1 MIWEV
6 DETLD
11 CHVEW
16 DEFLLAYRYSNIVL
30 MLWYSC
36 FHLCFPYFFTFL
48 SRTLCVCV
56 CCVSRRVRS
65 DRSIGGLE
73 PRALYNLI
81 DFLMM
86 DSNADGVISV
96 DEAGHLMF
104 VVSL

>member
-1 MIWEV
+1 MLISARQLQVRRNESPGAAQ
-6 DETLD
+6 
-11 CHVEW
+11 VEW
-16 DEFLLAYRYSNIVL
+16 HGAGS
-30 MLWYSC
+30 
-36 FHLCFPYFFTFL
+36 HLCVCACVVVCVA
-48 SRTLCVCV
+48 LCRVCVVWCV

-96 DEAGHLMF
+96 DEARHLMF